1 MKILDKFN
9 EYFDKRGLKRIRFK
23 VDPTLRT
30 GFSHAKT
37 YEGYV
42 LSENIDGEA
51 VIYIPSGN
59 EMGAHTFQNLQDI
72 IPIPDRLEPIKKK
85 IVEVL
90 NGKPGQEYIP
100 QIINSDCFMEIEQY
114 LKHAGFT
121 DADIIDL
128 LKKTITNESTAQ
140 TRPVPIPNN
149 NQSADYLLAKLA
161 TKAGRVASAAT
172 KPIRHPFK
180 TIGKIG
186 GALAKAKGKMD
197 KATEYLKTFKGSESG
212 SNISNYSI
220 NPNFMRWFDKKY
232 GYKGDY
238 DKIENHLLNSSVSTL
253 KYYEGKYYS
262 QTGKR
267 IKLT

>member
-1 MKILDKFN
+1 MKTLDKFN
-9 EYFDKRGLKRIRFK
+9 EYFEKRGAKRIRFK
-23 VDPTLRT
+23 VDPTLKS

-42 LSENIDGEA
+42 LSENVDGEA

-72 IPIPDRLEPIKKK
+72 FPIPDRLEPIKKK
-85 IVEVL
+85 IVELL

-114 LKHAGFT
+114 LKHAGYN
-121 DADIIDL
+121 DSDIIDL
-128 LKKTITNESTAQ
+128 LKRVITNESTAF
-140 TRPVPIPNN
+140 TRPTPMPNKT
-149 NQSADYLLAKLA
+149 QSADYLLAKLA

-186 GALAKAKGKMD
+186 GALAKAKSKMD
-197 KATEYLKTFKGSESG
+197 AATNYLKTFKGGEQG
-212 SNISNYSI
+212 TKLPPLDI
-220 NPNFMRWFDKKY
+220 NFLRWFDRKY
-232 GYKGDY
+232 KYKGDY
-238 DKIENHLLNSSVSTL
+238 NKIVNHLENTSESSL
-253 KYYEGKYYS
+253 KYYEGKYYE
-262 QTGKR
+262 QTAKH